1 MLQDL
6 ISVFADIIPGIQQ
19 LLDLRKAFRALYAA
33 ESDLGDPMHAL
44 TLKALLESIQ
54 SVLSNAVAY
63 VEREVVEQPTTL
75 HKLFGYDNPL
85 LRIIDKI
92 KSFQLFGGGLQWM
105 QGQLFNARYGADNHN
120 DNDDAEFFQ
129 TGTVVCRC
137 EVHLD
142 ILVAVCQDLY
152 QLGQRK
158 YSAIAKELAKPL
170 ASIFPKTA
178 NKFSHDLKRLTHLVS
193 YGDSSM
199 PLDALNALF
208 ASVKRAQED
217 SIIEQ
222 ATKAASNLAEKVRQQ
237 ENQVKFL
244 KMMWSEDNGEKLSAQ
259 VQRLG
264 RLVSEIRQACGLPDE
279 SKNEGTNGITNEGVR
294 LPTNRYVIFCLVL
307 CVCRSLLQRTRRYMH
322 AAGTY

>member
-1 MLQDL
+1 MLLLLLLQDL

-33 ESDLGDPMHAL
+33 ESDLGDPVHAL

-142 ILVAVCQDLY
+142 ILVTICQDMY
-152 QLGQRK
+152 QLAHKK
-158 YSAIAKELAKPL
+158 YSRVAKDLLNKPL
-170 ASIFPKTA
+170 SSIFPKTA
-178 NKFSHDLKRLTHLVS
+178 KKLSQESKVLNPVLS

-208 ASVKRAQED
+208 ASFEPAQVGTIFSRAMEF
-217 SIIEQ
+217 
-222 ATKAASNLAEKVRQQ
+222 AEKV
-237 ENQVKFL
+237 
-244 KMMWSEDNGEKLSAQ
+244 
-259 VQRLG
+259 
-264 RLVSEIRQACGLPDE
+264 
-279 SKNEGTNGITNEGVR
+279 
-294 LPTNRYVIFCLVL
+294 
-307 CVCRSLLQRTRRYMH
+307 
-322 AAGTY
+322 

>member
-1 MLQDL
+1 MFLFLFLLQDL

-33 ESDLGDPMHAL
+33 ESDLGDPVHAL

-142 ILVAVCQDLY
+142 ILVTICQDMY
-152 QLGQRK
+152 QLAHKK
-158 YSAIAKELAKPL
+158 YSRVAKDLLNKPL
-170 ASIFPKTA
+170 SSIFPKTA
-178 NKFSHDLKRLTHLVS
+178 KKLSQESKVLNPVLS

-208 ASVKRAQED
+208 ASFEPAQVGTIFSRAMEF
-217 SIIEQ
+217 
-222 ATKAASNLAEKVRQQ
+222 AEKV
-237 ENQVKFL
+237 
-244 KMMWSEDNGEKLSAQ
+244 
-259 VQRLG
+259 
-264 RLVSEIRQACGLPDE
+264 
-279 SKNEGTNGITNEGVR
+279 
-294 LPTNRYVIFCLVL
+294 
-307 CVCRSLLQRTRRYMH
+307 
-322 AAGTY
+322 